1 MSKTLFMVLMGC
13 KPSGRHTEQHDIFF
27 GVADSI
33 NGLVPAMK
41 SSWPDAG
48 KMHVDVW
55 RPVTRVDGYRVEV
68 CPRAEIGEESGELKL
83 FFVNLGGYKDNDF
96 EEYHYKQLIVA
107 KDIDEASRNA
117 KQSPFYHQHISPHID
132 DKYGID
138 VDDVYPV
145 EDIMDESSRQQFGI
159 VLTAAADGN
168 TVEDKLHIG
177 YLKFS
182 DLEKI

>member
-1 MSKTLFMVLMGC
+1 MLYMVMLG
-13 KPSGRHTEQHDIFF
+13 GNH
-27 GVADSI
+27 
-33 NGLVPAMK
+33 
-41 SSWPDAG
+41 
-48 KMHVDVW
+48 
-55 RPVTRVDGYRVEV
+55 
-68 CPRAEIGEESGELKL
+68 PRAKIEVHDVVFAAGDSLEATYPALVRQWFGDPKRVHIDAWMRVSGVDDYAVQLKPTKAAQGPKL